1 MQTKTKKNKHLGKNL
16 TNRRSKH
23 KNTNTKRHKSRT
35 NIHTKGG
42 APPRVVFHGTPGSSS
57 TRQQGRSSYPHGTPG
72 SSSTRQQGTS
82 SYQRGQHTIGKER
95 VASLPADDGE
105 VVQTRKPNWRERR
118 RNRKHSFKSDT
129 VKSDKIT
136 AIDDA
141 LKTAT
146 ANGVDDAVE
155 TAITTDEAQVNK
167 EDEEEESKATSLEVA
182 EERAK
187 AKVKSMSIVE
197 LMKEIT
203 SEMAIIIK
211 HANQRRGFVN
221 SGCDRINAIA
231 ELVDTARMMY
241 YEDAEATEASIND
254 KLKLIKERSKEAT
267 KLTNKEWI
275 ERAKREEGEAKK
287 DVISAI
293 KKYHILN
300 DYYKTL
306 ESLHNRCYQIQYQ
319 AGNELEGVRNIR
331 INAKGTLA
339 GSERAAKAYSEQ
351 LSEAEEADI
360 HTNAERYMNEQLEKL

>member
-1 MQTKTKKNKHLGKNL
+1 
-16 TNRRSKH
+16 
-23 KNTNTKRHKSRT
+23 
-35 NIHTKGG
+35 
-42 APPRVVFHGTPGSSS
+42 VVFHGTPGSSS

-146 ANGVDDAVE
+146 ANDVDDAVM
-155 TAITTDEAQVNK
+155 TAIATDEALANK
-167 EDEEEESKATSLEVA
+167 EDEEEESKATNLELA

-197 LMKEIT
+197 LMNEIK
-203 SEMAIIIK
+203 SEMTIIIK
-211 HANQRRGFVN
+211 HANQRRGYVT
-221 SGCDRINAIA
+221 SGYDRINAIA
-231 ELVDTARMMY
+231 ELVDIARMMY
-241 YEDAEATEASIND
+241 NEDAEAAEASIDD
-254 KLKLIKERSKEAT
+254 KLKLIKEKNKEAEQS
-267 KLTNKEWI
+267 TNE
-275 ERAKREEGEAKK
+275 ESRARAKREAEEAKK
-287 DVISAI
+287 EAISAI
-293 KKYHILN
+293 KKYDILN
-300 DYYKTL
+300 DNYKTL
-306 ESLHNRCYQIQYQ
+306 ESMHNRCYQIQYQ
-319 AGNELEGVRNIR
+319 AGNELEGVRKIR
-331 INAKGTLA
+331 TTAKGALA
-339 GSERAAKAYSEQ
+339 GSERAAKAYSKQ

-360 HTNAERYMNEQLEKL
+360 HANAERYMNNELEKL